1 MSFLLVPAPFFS
13 IDNLPE
19 QAKFQRLWEK
29 HATPT
34 HFFLRV
40 SRLVSRSDDPARSWE
55 NTMKLFLVSI
65 ALLGRI
71 FFCCGSEG
79 VH

>member
-1 MSFLLVPAPFFS
+1 
-13 IDNLPE
+13 
-19 QAKFQRLWEK
+19 
-29 HATPT
+29 
-34 HFFLRV
+34 
-40 SRLVSRSDDPARSWE
+40 
-55 NTMKLFLVSI
+55 MKLFLVSI